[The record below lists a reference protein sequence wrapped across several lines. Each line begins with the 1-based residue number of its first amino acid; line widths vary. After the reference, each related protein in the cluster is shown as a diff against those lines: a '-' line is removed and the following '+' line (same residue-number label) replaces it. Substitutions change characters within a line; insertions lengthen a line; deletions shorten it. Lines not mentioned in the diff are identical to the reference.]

1 VAGVGLEID
10 VRRIVRYP
18 PEYFISAQT
27 VDLSVGD
34 NKVAEYAG
42 FNPYIIVLHGA
53 GFTAND
59 NLSFSIDADGY
70 TDVLKM
76 SSLGAVKG
84 IDYDE
89 DFKIP
94 VVKIAALKLY
104 NASTSAIAGYAWRHR
119 VGVFKPTVAMKMQLG
134 LRLAPGEQDLASKY
148 GLAEALM
155 LTAPAPFDPYAG
167 IEEYRVA
174 TAKLTSSGTV
184 LRLAAPRGKKI
195 VLVGIA
201 VQRPSAPAQAYLSIN
216 RDNVDL
222 PELDLYCLPGLAQ
235 QAWLRVV
242 SVDKLVVELDARAS
256 GTYYVRLVYGL
267 GRLTVREKIAWGL
280 ELTTAERQL
289 AESEGLYER
298 VEAGV
303 Q

>member
-1 VAGVGLEID
+1 MGTELD
-10 VRRIVRYP
+10 VRKITRYP
-18 PEYFISAQT
+18 PEYFISAQP

-34 NKVAEYAG
+34 NRVSVYAS
-42 FNPYIIVLHGA
+42 FDPYVIVFHGA

-59 NLSFSIDADGY
+59 NLSFSLDADGY
-70 TDVLKM
+70 TDALKM
-76 SSLGAVKG
+76 SNLTAVKG

-94 VVKIAALKLY
+94 TTKTAVLRLY
-104 NASTSAIAGYAWRHR
+104 NASTSTVTGYAWRHR

-134 LRLAPGEQDLASKY
+134 LKLTPDEQELASKY
-148 GLAEALM
+148 GLTEALT
-155 LTAPAPFDPYAG
+155 LTTPAPFDPYAG
-167 IEEYRVA
+167 LEEYRVA
-174 TAKLTSSGTV
+174 AVKLTSSGTV
-184 LRLAAPRGKKI
+184 LRLSAPRGKKI

-201 VQRPSAPAQAYLSIN
+201 VQRPSAPAQAYLSIT

-222 PELDLYCLPGLAQ
+222 PELDLYCLPGLTQ

-242 SVDKLVVELDARAS
+242 SVDKLEVELDAKAS
-256 GTYYVRLVYGL
+256 GTYYVRAVYGL
-267 GRLTVREKIAWGL
+267 GRLTVREKIAWML

-289 AESEGLYER
+289 AESEGLYEK